1 MSPTPLDDA
10 RDRRHQADIEAA
22 KDFLVLADLMHGRLA
37 AAAADQDL
45 TAQQA
50 HLLYLAG
57 AGASMRDLAER
68 LACDP
73 SNVTGLADRLE
84 ERGLIRRRRS
94 PTDRRITQLMRTEAG
109 SAAVASIE
117 EHMFA
122 DLPIYRGL
130 TSQERR
136 QLQGLL
142 AKVIDNSDDLHFDP
156 RRDLP

>member
-1 MSPTPLDDA
+1 MGPTPLDEA
-10 RDRRHQADIEAA
+10 RGRRHQADIEAA
-22 KDFLVLADLMHGRLA
+22 KAFLVLADVMHGRLA
-37 AAAADQDL
+37 AAAADQDM

-57 AGASMRDLAER
+57 AGASMRELAER

-94 PTDRRITQLMRTEAG
+94 PTDRRVTELLRTEAG
-109 SAAVASIE
+109 SAAVAAIE

-130 TSQERR
+130 TGQERR
-136 QLQGLL
+136 QLQALL
-142 AKVIDNSDDLHFDP
+142 AKVVEHSDDLHLDP
-156 RRDLP
+156 RHDLP